1 MQFRWYPTQ
10 DGHHHIPS
18 QDLYG
23 ATGKEVEG
31 WDNVTSMDQGVAW
44 RGMGGLKPHGQG
56 PQAALSGA
64 FEGLTVL
71 QQGAVEVQADI
82 SL

>member
-1 MQFRWYPTQ
+1 M
-10 DGHHHIPS
+10 
-18 QDLYG
+18 
-23 ATGKEVEG
+23 
-31 WDNVTSMDQGVAW
+31 NQGVAW
-44 RGMGGLKPHGQG
+44 RCVGGLKPHGQG

-64 FEGLTVL
+64 LEGLTVL